1 MPLLSKLLIG
11 LNLGSTT
18 TISVSKGG
26 SGTMPDLVA
35 YGRDSSTHYKEYNTT
50 TQSWD
55 LPLPAGDYV
64 VVLELEEGVWF
75 SDDVNVEAP
84 STVNFV
90 YNGPLPEG
98 GTGTM
103 AWADTDAA
111 TTTEKDPWPPPT
123 SNRVTLAPV
132 SQTWFHAELAAA
144 RAAQVSPRSA
154 ELGFE

>member
-1 MPLLSKLLIG
+1 MTTLSKLLIG

-35 YGRDSSTHYKEYNTT
+35 HGRDGSTHYKEYNGT
-50 TQSWD
+50 TQTWD
-55 LPLPAGDYV
+55 IPLPAGDYV
-64 VVLELEEGVWF
+64 VVLELDEAVWF
-75 SDDVNVEAP
+75 SSDLNVEAP

-98 GTGTM
+98 GTGTV

-111 TTTEKDPWPPPT
+111 TTQEKDPWPPPT
-123 SNRVTLAPV
+123 SNRVTLGTV
-132 SQTWFHAELAAA
+132 SQAWFHTQLAAA
-144 RAAQVSPRSA
+144 RAAQVTPRSA